1 MTITPL
7 APGEPFTDHRQR
19 QAMKTDLHV
28 TEIGLGEPI
37 VFIHGAFDPPEE
49 TFREQKGLAAQYRVV
64 LVDRRGYGESPAADR
79 LDFDAQVEDILRV
92 VGEGA
97 HLVGQSSGGLLCLL
111 AAAAHPQAVWTLTVI
126 EPTAASIARGNEAV
140 ERLVARLAP
149 LFALGAV
156 MSPEQFAAAFY
167 QALGFDAPSV
177 ELDERRAAAAAT
189 TAREPVPWDIE
200 VPLDR
205 LAAAPFSK
213 LVVSGA
219 WDIAPPLAREIAGSA
234 FRVICD
240 TLEKKLPAERA
251 IFRGAAHNPQLLG
264 KQFNDRLRSFLA
276 AHSRI

>member
-1 MTITPL
+1 MN
-7 APGEPFTDHRQR
+7 
-19 QAMKTDLHV
+19 KDLHV
-28 TEIGLGEPI
+28 TEIGQGEPI
-37 VFIHGAFDPPEE
+37 VFVHGAFDPAEE
-49 TFREQKGLAAQYRVV
+49 TFGEQKELADQYRVV

-79 LDFDAQVEDILRV
+79 LDFDAQVEDIRRV

-126 EPTAASIARGNEAV
+126 EPTATSIARGNEAV
-140 ERLVARLAP
+140 ERLIARLAP
-149 LFALGAV
+149 LFPPGAA

-177 ELDERRAAAAAT
+177 ELDERLAAAAAT
-189 TAREPVPWDIE
+189 TAREPAPWDTE

-205 LAAAPFSK
+205 LAAAPFPK

-240 TLEKKLPAERA
+240 TLAEKLPAERA
-251 IFRGAAHNPQLLG
+251 VFRGAAHNPQRLG
-264 KQFNDRLRSFLA
+264 KPFNDRLRTFLA
-276 AHSRI
+276 SSSRI